1 MNSFGSLFQKMI
13 VTLLLTMPLAPSCA
27 EDEAEREKNLKN
39 AYKLNLLGQTLHVG
53 YYRFEPDCN
62 QFYFKFMKTR
72 ANNSCVAITAET
84 GLATMTFQSA
94 DGAIDITAA
103 AEAQT
108 LTIEGTRYNCYKFG
122 GEVYSTKGEKLNR
135 LGPIF
140 LTKSTAISP
149 YDLNGD
155 DVDYIGVENQDVCD
169 AFQ

>member
-1 MNSFGSLFQKMI
+1 MKSFDSLSQKTI
-13 VTLLLTMPLAPSCA
+13 ITLMLTMPLVPSCA
-27 EDEAEREKNLKN
+27 EDESEREKNLKN

-53 YYRFEPDCN
+53 YRRFESDCN
-62 QFYFKFMKTR
+62 QFSFKFMKTR
-72 ANNSCVAITAET
+72 TNNSCVPITTET
-84 GLATMTFQSA
+84 GLATMTFRSA

-103 AEAQT
+103 SEAQT
-108 LTIEGTRYNCYKFG
+108 LTIEGTRYNCYKFTG
-122 GEVYSTKGEKLNR
+122 DVYSTKGETLRR